1 MGATTQKALCVST
14 RCTSVD
20 QFVATFYRFCE
31 DDTFFI
37 ATLSQRPVG
46 LDTAFSIQLADKTPV
61 LRGDCTVI
69 EAWSTPINRFGR
81 PGVRLAMKRLTA
93 ESRLVLQRLQDAA
106 AAAPTGSL
114 VPTAEIPP
122 TPPPTPPSRPMIPRA
137 PTVPPRPA
145 VTTTQPLPSI
155 SIPERAAPTTP
166 PPRPVTPVP
175 SIARGTLQTSPITE
189 TTPPEPPKS
198 PLSTLAKTLEAQR
211 AARRTETPPPPPP
224 PPIPTS
230 EPIALAPAKL
240 VEARLEERVAGSSFV
255 LPANPLS
262 NLTDQSIEGFV
273 DCALYEERAN
283 LVHADGTPDALEA
296 IDNVQTMP
304 PPMGHPSTIPP
315 PMGHP
320 STIPPPMGGRP
331 TTIPPPFA
339 TAYPPPGMSGQ
350 FLMPMAVAPEVNPLP
365 VAGMS
370 GVYPMPPPGMSGPF
384 YLPQAGMSGQFLLPQ
399 PPPPMAMAPS
409 PSDEA
414 YLRTGVMRTAHPH
427 DRRWYVIGGAA
438 GATLLLLI
446 IIGVATSGGSK
457 PAVKPAAADSTRAMT
472 SKTPVRK
479 SSPVVD
485 MRVEPPPP
493 EPPVT
498 VEPAKVEV
506 AKVEAPPLPPPTET
520 PAPPP
525 IESPPEETAPTSDAP
540 PEVGSGPCTYVVS
553 TTPAGSIVSF
563 DGRIMGPSPLSIHGA
578 CGRHKLDVKHP
589 RYALGTKWATATE
602 AKPAT
607 VEIPLARPTHT
618 VAFTTIPSGATIS
631 IGGRRAGTSPTTI
644 KVMGFQGVNV
654 TFERKGYK
662 KVTQKV
668 YSKKDNE
675 RITVRLTK

>member
-1 MGATTQKALCVST
+1 LGATTQKALCVST

-46 LDTAFSIQLADKTPV
+46 LDTPFSIQLADKTPV
-61 LRGDCTVI
+61 LRGDCTII

-81 PGVRLAMKRLTA
+81 PGVRLALNRLTG
-93 ESRLVLQRLQDAA
+93 ESRLVLQRLQEAA
-106 AAAPTGSL
+106 AAAPKDSA
-114 VPTAEIPP
+114 VPTAEIPAS
-122 TPPPTPPSRPMIPRA
+122 PPPIPQVRASSPVPRA
-137 PTVPPRPA
+137 ATVPPRLS

-155 SIPERAAPTTP
+155 SIPERAPTNPP
-166 PPRPVTPVP
+166 PPRPPATPVP
-175 SIARGTLQTSPITE
+175 SIARGTTKSAPIADAF
-189 TTPPEPPKS
+189 PLEPTKS
-198 PLSTLAKTLEAQR
+198 PLSGLAKTLEAQR
-211 AARRTETPPPPPP
+211 ASRRTDAPPPAPPPPTPP
-224 PPIPTS
+224 APII
-230 EPIALAPAKL
+230 ELVQPIVREPAKII
-240 VEARLEERVAGSSFV
+240 EARVEERVAGSSFV

-283 LVHADGTPDALEA
+283 FVHPDGTPDVLES
-296 IDNVQTMP
+296 IDNVVTIP

-339 TAYPPPGMSGQ
+339 GGYPQPGMSGQ
-350 FLMPMAVAPEVNPLP
+350 FLMPMASPEMNPMP
-365 VAGMS
+365 VASMS

-384 YLPQAGMSGQFLLPQ
+384 YLPQPGMSGQFLMPQ
-399 PPPPMAMAPS
+399 APPPMAPPPS
-409 PSDEA
+409 EET
-414 YLRTGVMRTAHPH
+414 YLRTGVMRAVSAPS

-438 GATLLLLI
+438 GATMLLLI

-457 PAVKPAAADSTRAMT
+457 PAVKVASAETPRAMT
-472 SKTPVRK
+472 SKAPVRK
-479 SSPVVD
+479 SSPDVE
-485 MRVEPPPP
+485 MAKVEPPPV
-493 EPPVT
+493 ETPP
-498 VEPAKVEV
+498 AEV
-506 AKVEAPPLPPPTET
+506 AKVAVPPPVET
-520 PAPPP
+520 PPPVEP
-525 IESPPEETAPTSDAP
+525 TEPEETAPTSDAP
-540 PEVGSGPCTYVVS
+540 PEVGSGPCNYVVS

-563 DGRIMGPSPLSIHGA
+563 DGRIMGPSPLTIHGA
-578 CGRHKLDVKHP
+578 CGRHRLDVRHA
-589 RYALGTKWATATE
+589 RYALGTKFATATE
-602 AKPAT
+602 AKAAT

-644 KVMGFQGVNV
+644 KVMGFQGMNV
-654 TFERKGYK
+654 TFERKGFK
-662 KVTQKV
+662 KVTQKL

-675 RITVRLTK
+675 RVTVRLTK

>member
-31 DDTFFI
+31 NDTFFI

-106 AAAPTGSL
+106 AAAPAGSL

-137 PTVPPRPA
+137 PTVPPRPS

-155 SIPERAAPTTP
+155 SIPERAASATP
-166 PPRPVTPVP
+166 PPRPITPVP
-175 SIARGTLQTSPITE
+175 SIARGTAQTPPITE
-189 TTPPEPPKS
+189 AAPPEPAKS
-198 PLSTLAKTLEAQR
+198 PLSSLAKTLEAQR
-211 AARRTETPPPPPP
+211 AARRTDPPPAPAP
-224 PPIPTS
+224 PPIPTVQAIAR
-230 EPIALAPAKL
+230 EPAQI
-240 VEARLEERVAGSSFV
+240 VEARIEERVAGSSFV

-273 DCALYEERAN
+273 DCALYEERGT
-283 LVHADGTPDALEA
+283 LLRPDGMPDALED
-296 IDNVQTMP
+296 IDNVQTLP

-339 TAYPPPGMSGQ
+339 GAYPAPGMSGQ
-350 FLMPMAVAPEVNPLP
+350 FLMPMAVAPEVNPVP

-384 YLPQAGMSGQFLLPQ
+384 YLPQAGMSGQFYLPQ
-399 PPPPMAMAPS
+399 APPPMAPP

-414 YLRTGVMRTAHPH
+414 YLRTGVMRTVHPH

-438 GATLLLLI
+438 GATLLLLV

-457 PAVKPAAADSTRAMT
+457 PAVKPAAADSARAMT

-479 SSPVVD
+479 SSSVVD
-485 MRVEPPPP
+485 MRVETPPA
-493 EPPVT
+493 EPIAK

-506 AKVEAPPLPPPTET
+506 AKIEPPPAPAET
-520 PAPPP
+520 PVPPP
-525 IESPPEETAPTSDAP
+525 VEPPPEETAPTSDAP
-540 PEVGSGPCTYVVS
+540 PDVGSGPCTYVVS

-578 CGRHKLDVKHP
+578 CGRHKLDVRHA
-589 RYALGTKWATATE
+589 RYALGTKFATATE
-602 AKPAT
+602 AKPAK

-644 KVMGFQGVNV
+644 KVMGFQGMNV
-654 TFERKGYK
+654 TFERKGFK

>member
-1 MGATTQKALCVST
+1 MLGATTQKALCVST

-93 ESRLVLQRLQDAA
+93 ESRLVLQQLQDAA
-106 AAAPTGSL
+106 ASAPKDSAI
-114 VPTAEIPP
+114 PTAEIPP
-122 TPPPTPPSRPMIPRA
+122 TPPPTPPSRPPIPRA
-137 PTVPPRPA
+137 PTVPARPS

-155 SIPERAAPTTP
+155 SIPERVAATP
-166 PPRPVTPVP
+166 PPRPPTPVP
-175 SIARGTLQTSPITE
+175 SIARGTMQTAPVTE
-189 TTPPEPPKS
+189 TAPPEPKS

-211 AARRTETPPPPPP
+211 AARRTDPPPPPP
-224 PPIPTS
+224 VLTI
-230 EPIALAPAKL
+230 EPISLEPKKI
-240 VEARLEERVAGSSFV
+240 VEPRVEERVAGSSFV

-262 NLTDQSIEGFV
+262 HLTDQSIEGFV

-283 LVHADGTPDALEA
+283 FVHPDGTPDALEA
-296 IDNVQTMP
+296 IDNVHTLP

-339 TAYPPPGMSGQ
+339 GGYAQPGMSGQ
-350 FLMPMAVAPEVNPLP
+350 FLIPMAVPDVNPVP

-384 YLPQAGMSGQFLLPQ
+384 YMPQPGMSGQFLLPQ
-399 PPPPMAMAPS
+399 PPPAMAPP
-409 PSDEA
+409 PSDET
-414 YLRTGVMRTAHPH
+414 YLRTGVMRSVTPQ

-446 IIGVATSGGSK
+446 IVGVATSGGSK
-457 PAVKPAAADSTRAMT
+457 PAVNPAAADSSRAMS

-485 MRVEPPPP
+485 MRVETPPAD
-493 EPPVT
+493 T
-498 VEPAKVEV
+498 AKVEV
-506 AKVEAPPLPPPTET
+506 AKVEVAKVELPPPVETPPPPTESE
-520 PAPPP
+520 PD
-525 IESPPEETAPTSDAP
+525 ETAPTADAP
-540 PEVGSGPCTYVVS
+540 PDVGSGPCTYVVS

-563 DGRIMGPSPLSIHGA
+563 DGRIMGPSPLTLHGA
-578 CGRHKLDVKHP
+578 CGRHKLDVRHP

-602 AKPAT
+602 AKPAK

-644 KVMGFQGVNV
+644 KVMGFQGMNV
-654 TFERKGYK
+654 TFERKGFK
-662 KVTQKV
+662 KVTQKL

-675 RITVRLTK
+675 RISVRLTR